1 MPFKTSYQEFI
12 YKRTYA
18 RWMEDF
24 GRRESWQETTRRYR
38 DFFMSKVDKS
48 KMTPEQ
54 ALDLV
59 DAFFAINNLE
69 VMPSM
74 RVLWTSGEALEREN
88 IAGYNCAYTV
98 IDSVKSFAEILY
110 ILMNG
115 TGVGFS
121 VERQYINHLPEVPEE
136 LKDASNDFV
145 IKFEDSKMGWAGG
158 YHRLLINLFHGYI
171 WKLDYSLIRPKGS
184 RLKTFGGRASGH
196 EPLQQLCEFT
206 IDTFKKAQGRK
217 LNSLECYDLVCMIAN
232 CVVVGGVRRSATI
245 NLSNFSDQRMRHA
258 KDGQFWL
265 ENPQRFLSNNSVAY
279 TEKPDMVAFMEEWLN
294 LSRSGTGERGIVNRQ
309 GFQRT
314 AKEQGREVRDFGV
327 NPCGEI
333 VLRPKQFCNLTE
345 VVVTAEDTLA
355 TLKKKVKC
363 ATILGCLQST
373 LSNFGF
379 LDEEWKKNTEEE
391 RLLGVSLTG
400 LADHRVLNGSMG
412 MTKLMESL
420 QQMKDVAHETA
431 QEWSKILGINV
442 PKAITCVKPSG
453 TVSQLVDSSSGIH
466 PRFSRFYIRRVRV
479 NATDPICKYLESEG
493 MSWNPENGETVD
505 SCTTKV
511 FDFPIQAPEGCLTKD
526 KVTALGQLQY
536 WLIIKKHWCD
546 HNPSATIYV
555 NDDEWLEVGAWVY
568 KNWDDIGGLSFLPKA
583 GGHYQLAPYEEITK
597 DRFEELS
604 KEFPKLN
611 FDKLTRYENHDET
624 DGAREYACVGGSC
637 EL

>member
-1 MPFKTSYQEFI
+1 MTFPTAYQEFI

-18 RWMEDF
+18 RWLEEF
-24 GRRESWQETTRRYR
+24 GRREAWDETVRRYQ
-38 DFFMSKVDKS
+38 DFFSKRLPKTL
-48 KMTPEQ
+48 TPQ
-54 ALDLV
+54 QTADFLS
-59 DAFFAINNLE
+59 AITNIKQLN

-74 RVLWTSGEALEREN
+74 RSLWTAGVALEREN

-121 VERQYINHLPEVPEE
+121 VERQYINKLPEVPE
-136 LKDASNDFV
+136 LYKDTVDSIIFD
-145 IKFEDSKMGWAGG
+145 DSKLGWAEG
-158 YHRLLINLFHGYI
+158 YYKLLKSLYDNEIPI
-171 WKLDYSLIRPKGS
+171 LDYSLIRSKGS

-196 EPLQQLCEFT
+196 EPLKQLCEFT

-217 LNSLECYDLVCMIAN
+217 LNSIECYDLVCMIAN

-279 TEKPDMVAFMEEWLN
+279 TEKPEMQGFMEEWFN
-294 LSRSGTGERGIVNRQ
+294 LTKSGSGERGIVNRQ
-309 GFQRT
+309 GFQKS
-314 AKEQGREVRDFGV
+314 AQKMGREVRDFGV

-345 VVVTAEDTLA
+345 VVVKADDDLA
-355 TLKKKVKC
+355 TLKKKVKL
-363 ATILGCLQST
+363 AVILGCLQST

-379 LDEEWKKNTEEE
+379 LDDEWKINTEEE

-400 LADHRVLNGSMG
+400 LADHRVLNGSWG
-412 MTKLMESL
+412 MKDLMQSL
-420 QQMKDVAHETA
+420 QQMKDVANETA
-431 QEWSKILGINV
+431 KEWAGILGINV
-442 PKAITCVKPSG
+442 PAAITCVKPSG
-453 TVSQLVDSSSGIH
+453 TVSQLVDSSSGLH
-466 PRFSRFYIRRVRV
+466 PRFSRFYKRRVRV
-479 NATDPICKYLESEG
+479 TATDPMAHYLESMG
-493 MSWNPENGETVD
+493 VKGSPENGELEET
-505 SCTTKV
+505 CQTKV
-511 FDFPIQAPEGCLTKD
+511 FTFPVAAPDGCLTKD
-526 KVTALGQLQY
+526 KVTALNQLEY
-536 WLIIKKHWCD
+536 WRILKLHWCD

-555 NDDEWLEVGAWVY
+555 DDHEWLEVGAWIY
-568 KNWDDIGGLSFLPKA
+568 KNWDDVGGLSFLPKA
-583 GGHYQLAPYEEITK
+583 GGHYEQPPYEEITE
-597 DRFEELS
+597 DHYQELV

-611 FDKLTRYENHDET
+611 FDNITRFEHKDTT
-624 DGAREYACVGGSC
+624 DGAREFACVGGSC

>member
-18 RWMEDF
+18 RWIEDF
-24 GRRESWQETTRRYR
+24 GRREAWQETTRRYR

-74 RVLWTSGEALEREN
+74 RALWTSGEALEREN

-145 IKFEDSKMGWAGG
+145 IKFEDSKMGWAEG

-355 TLKKKVKC
+355 TLKKKVKY

-442 PKAITCVKPSG
+442 PKAVTCVKPSG

-479 NATDPICKYLESEG
+479 NAHDPISTFMIDKG
-493 MSWNPENGETVD
+493 MSWEPEVGE
-505 SCTTKV
+505 SRINCNTKV
-511 FDFPIQAPEGCLTKD
+511 FSFPIEAPEGCLTKD

-536 WLIIKKHWCD
+536 WLILKEHWCD

-555 NDDEWLEVGAWVY
+555 DNHEWLEVGAWVY
-568 KNWDDIGGLSFLPKA
+568 KNWDSIGGLSFLPKA
-583 GGHYQLAPYEEITK
+583 GGNYEQAPYEEINEDTYLKMKLELPSLDFNMITK
-597 DRFEELS
+597 
-604 KEFPKLN
+604 
-611 FDKLTRYENHDET
+611 YEHQDQT
-624 DGAREYACVGGSC
+624 QGAREFACVGGSC